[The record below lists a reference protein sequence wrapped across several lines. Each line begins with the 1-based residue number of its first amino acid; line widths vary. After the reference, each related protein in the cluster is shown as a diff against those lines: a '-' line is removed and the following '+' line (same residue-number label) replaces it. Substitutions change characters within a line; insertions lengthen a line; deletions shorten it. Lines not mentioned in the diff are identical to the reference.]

1 MTPTPPFRLSLATY
15 NIHHAEGMD
24 KRLDIPRV
32 AGVLKESGAD
42 VACLQEVDDRVIRSG
57 RKRQLAE
64 LGLALGMETAFGA
77 TLHWPMRAR
86 YGNGILS
93 GLPVSDTTEH
103 LLPGAAEQRGLLE
116 TRLDTPAGPVAVFCT
131 HLGLPADDRGVQVA
145 RIIEIIS
152 QCGVPAL
159 LAGDFNEDPDG
170 PNHAALLAAGL
181 VNLGPETFTFP
192 STGPS
197 RRIDYVYGTPH
208 WRAVGGRVIP
218 SLASDHC
225 ALVVQLELHAAS
237 PAPAA
242 SSAH

>member
-1 MTPTPPFRLSLATY
+1 MTPTSRFELTLVTY

-24 KRLDIPRV
+24 KHLDIPRI
-32 AGVLKESGAD
+32 AGVLKESGAN

-57 RKRQLAE
+57 RKRQLTE

-93 GLPVSDTTEH
+93 AVPVATTTEH
-103 LLPGAAEQRGLLE
+103 LLPGNAEQRGLLE

-131 HLGLPADDRGVQVA
+131 HLGLPAEDRSVQVA
-145 RIIEIIS
+145 RIIEIIA

-159 LAGDFNEDPDG
+159 LAGDFNEDADG
-170 PNHAALLAAGL
+170 PNHAALRAAGL
-181 VNLGPETFTFP
+181 SALGPDTFTFP

-197 RRIDYVYGTPH
+197 RRIDYVYGTRD
-208 WRAVGGRVIP
+208 WQTTGGRIIP
-218 SLASDHC
+218 SPGSDHC
-225 ALVVQLELHAAS
+225 ALVVQLAVTS
-237 PAPAA
+237 AP
-242 SSAH
+242 SVKTDG